1 LLFLIRYFTIAP
13 PPQLAKY
20 VRYFW
25 VLEGEIAGPAPY
37 IHRTMASGCPELFF
51 HYRGIFNELLPSGK
65 IRKSVAAGISGPAQQ
80 FNRFSIKENFG
91 MFGAYLYPFSIPL
104 FFNMPAAELVDQM
117 PDLINLLG
125 YEGRLLEEQMMI
137 AAGNQQRVQ
146 ILSALLEK
154 KLQYSKEDKGIFS
167 CISHIIH
174 SKENTGIQE
183 LAGKYFL
190 SAKQLERR
198 FKTYC
203 GFSPKLFSRITRF
216 QSALE
221 FYSNKSKS
229 LTGIAYECGYYDQS
243 HFIHDF
249 KVFSGYNPK
258 QYFSGKAEGVE
269 WRDA

>member
-1 LLFLIRYFTIAP
+1 
-13 PPQLAKY
+13 
-20 VRYFW
+20 
-25 VLEGEIAGPAPY
+25 VLEGEIEVLSPY

-51 HYRGIFNELLPSGK
+51 HYKGVFDELLSSGK
-65 IRKSVAAGISGPAQQ
+65 TEKSIAAGISGPAQQ
-80 FNRFSIKENFG
+80 FSRFSIKENFG
-91 MFGAYLYPFSIPL
+91 MFGAYLYPFAVPL
-104 FFNMPAAELVDQM
+104 FFNLPAAELVDEM
-117 PDLINLLG
+117 PALSTLLG
-125 YEGRLLEEQMMI
+125 TEGRILEEQIML
-137 AAGNQQRVQ
+137 AADNTRRVQ
-146 ILSALLEK
+146 ILSAFLEK

-183 LAGKYFL
+183 LAGQYLL

-203 GFSPKLFSRITRF
+203 GLSPKRFVRITRF

-221 FYSNKSKS
+221 FYSNKYKS
-229 LTGIAYECGYYDQS
+229 LTGIAHECGYYDQS

-249 KVFSGYNPK
+249 KAFSGYHPK

>member
-1 LLFLIRYFTIAP
+1 M
-13 PPQLAKY
+13 
-20 VRYFW
+20 
-25 VLEGEIAGPAPY
+25 LEGEITGPAPY

-51 HYRGIFNELLPSGK
+51 HYRGIFDELLPSGK
-65 IRKSVAAGISGPAQQ
+65 TRKSVAAGVSGPSQQ
-80 FNRFSIKENFG
+80 FNRFSIKEDFG
-91 MFGAYLYPFSIPL
+91 MLGAYLYPFAVPL
-104 FFNMPAAELVDQM
+104 FFNMPAAELVDEM
-117 PDLINLLG
+117 PELHNLPG
-125 YEGRLLEEQMMI
+125 TEGSLLEEQVML
-137 AAGNQQRVQ
+137 AADNHQRVK
-146 ILSALLEK
+146 ILSAFLEK
-154 KLQYSKEDKGIFS
+154 KLQYSTEDKGIFS
-167 CISHIIH
+167 CIRQIIH

-183 LAGKYFL
+183 LSGQYFL

-229 LTGIAYECGYYDQS
+229 LTSIAHECGYYDQS